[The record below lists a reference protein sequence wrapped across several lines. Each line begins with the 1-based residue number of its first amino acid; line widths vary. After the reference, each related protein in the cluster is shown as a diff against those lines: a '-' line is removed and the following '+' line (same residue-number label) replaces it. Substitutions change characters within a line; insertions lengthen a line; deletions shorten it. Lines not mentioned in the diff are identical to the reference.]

1 MTAVLAGATALPPH
15 VSECCEMS
23 RSGPDSPIQDALIP
37 TPRPPLPAWSWL
49 SFPPWGQE
57 WVPLSFCHFSLSLLM
72 FHNVTHWPQISP
84 PPTPP
89 PPNRCFICWAAG
101 SWLWPFFL
109 DLCSV
114 QLVLPEYLIHFFF
127 CVMFLCAAEWLTLC
141 LNLPLLAY
149 HVWRWAETGLSLAP
163 PTPTPRGRGWSELVL
178 QVHEQARDELPRT
191 LRPHHHHERRHPG
204 LLSEGRLVQTGL
216 LPPVLLLLSL
226 RVGRRVSISISISG
240 AC

>member
-23 RSGPDSPIQDALIP
+23 RSGPVLTVRSRMHSFLFHARLC
-37 TPRPPLPAWSWL
+37 LPGADCH
-49 SFPPWGQE
+49 FPPWGQE

-84 PPTPP
+84 PPHPP
-89 PPNRCFICWAAG
+89 TRCFICWAAG

-149 HVWRWAETGLSLAP
+149 HVWRWAETGLSLVP
-163 PTPTPRGRGWSELVL
+163 PTPRGRGWSELVL

-226 RVGRRVSISISISG
+226 RVGRRVSVSVSISG